1 MDLIDFRFTK
11 YYDFSILDNKEV
23 FSLSHANIKTKLY
36 LQYTFLM
43 DRSSTLYPCDDA
55 GNDFL
60 KSSNLDMIHS
70 HIQGIKLTGVISNT
84 TIIYEN
90 NSYNLRVIPLSNI
103 SKDIKEGL
111 LDNIDFEYAI
121 TLQNQAIFADVIHSM
136 NHVHF
141 HKNYFETILD
151 SYSDGIF
158 ITAADGTAIYLNSTY
173 EDLTGM
179 KRENIIGKK
188 VHDLESAGYFTPLVT
203 PTVLKTNQVVTVF
216 QRFKTNKFA
225 FITGTPIYNN
235 IGEPVVVLICA
246 SAFEYPN
253 QINRSEYSWDASPAP
268 ISMQLYE
275 DSSIDII
282 AESVEMRHALQDAFR
297 ISAYDV
303 HVLILGD
310 SGTGKEVVSSLIHT
324 SSKRKQQPF
333 VKINCSN
340 LSPTLLESELFGY
353 EAGSFTGA
361 LSKGKPGLFE
371 IAGRGTILLDE
382 IGEMSTELQ
391 AKLLRVLQSGEILR
405 VGGTKPIKI
414 NARVIASTNRDIK
427 RMVSE
432 GTFRKDLYYRL
443 NVATILLPSL
453 NERKEDIA
461 PLLLHFLYIY
471 NKKYGMNKKLSPDLI
486 KTLED
491 YDWPGNVRELKN
503 IVERLLIMCIDDVLE
518 PKHLFTKYFSFE
530 TSKEEQNLVSVA
542 GIPKLADAVGIV
554 EKTIV
559 SRALEATKSTRKAAE
574 LIGVSQ
580 STIMRKIK
588 EYDIQI

>member
-1 MDLIDFRFTK
+1 MNSKNTK
-11 YYDFSILDNKEV
+11 SKP
-23 FSLSHANIKTKLY
+23 Y

-43 DRSSTLYPCDDA
+43 DRNSTLYPCDDA

-60 KSSNLDMIHS
+60 KSSNLDTIHS
-70 HIQGIKLTGVISNT
+70 HIQGIKLTGLISNT
-84 TIIYEN
+84 TIIFEN

-103 SKDIKEGL
+103 SKDIREGL

-141 HKNYFETILD
+141 HNNYFETILD

-158 ITAADGTAIYLNSTY
+158 ITAANGTAIYLNSTY

-188 VHDLESAGYFTPLVT
+188 VQDLESAGYFTPLVT

-235 IGEPVVVLICA
+235 LGKPVVVLICA
-246 SAFEYPN
+246 SAFEYPDP
-253 QINRSEYSWDASPAP
+253 IKRSQYSWDSPAP

-282 AESVEMRHALQDAFR
+282 AESVEMRHALQDALR

-361 LSKGKPGLFE
+361 LSKGKQGLFE
-371 IAGRGTILLDE
+371 IADRGTILLDE

-427 RMVSE
+427 EMVSE

-486 KTLED
+486 KALED

-503 IVERLLIMCIDDVLE
+503 IVERLLIMCIDDVLL

-530 TSKEEQNLVSVA
+530 ISNEVQGPVA
-542 GIPKLADAVGIV
+542 VNGIPKLADAVGNV

-588 EYDIQI
+588 EHNIQI

>member
-1 MDLIDFRFTK
+1 MSPT
-11 YYDFSILDNKEV
+11 NKK
-23 FSLSHANIKTKLY
+23 SKLY

-84 TIIYEN
+84 TIIFEN

-103 SKDIKEGL
+103 SRDIKEGL
-111 LDNIDFEYAI
+111 LDNIDFEYVI

-158 ITAADGTAIYLNSTY
+158 ITAADGIAIYLNSTY
-173 EDLTGM
+173 EELTGM
-179 KRENIIGKK
+179 NRENIIGKK

-216 QRFKTNKFA
+216 QRFKTNRFA

-235 IGEPVVVLICA
+235 LGEPVVVLICA

-253 QINRSEYSWDASPAP
+253 QINKSQYSWDSARAP
-268 ISMQLYE
+268 IPMQLYE

-371 IAGRGTILLDE
+371 IAGKGTILLDE

-486 KTLED
+486 RALED

-503 IVERLLIMCIDDVLE
+503 IVERLLIMCIDDVLQ

-530 TSKEEQNLVSVA
+530 TATKEQNLVSVA
-542 GIPKLADAVGIV
+542 GIPKLADAIGIV

-588 EYDIQI
+588 DHNIQI

>member
-1 MDLIDFRFTK
+1 MRNVDSTK
-11 YYDFSILDNKEV
+11 Q
-23 FSLSHANIKTKLY
+23 Y

-43 DRSSTLYPCDDA
+43 DKNSTIYPCDEA
-55 GNDFL
+55 GNSFL
-60 KSSNLDMIHS
+60 REKTFDMIHS
-70 HIQGIKLTGVISNT
+70 HIQGIKLSGVITNT
-84 TIIYEN
+84 TIIFEN
-90 NSYNLRVIPLSNI
+90 NSYNLRVIPFDNLSA
-103 SKDIKEGL
+103 DFREDYF
-111 LDNIDFEYAI
+111 DNVDLEYVI
-121 TLQNQAIFADVIHSM
+121 TLQNQAIFADVIHAM

-141 HKNYFETILD
+141 HKNYFDTILD

-158 ITAADGTAIYLNSTY
+158 ITAADGTATYLNSTY
-173 EDLTGM
+173 EELTGM
-179 KRENIIGKK
+179 NREQIIGKK
-188 VHDLESAGYFTPLVT
+188 VQDLESAGYFTPLVT

-216 QRFKTNKFA
+216 QRFKTDKFA

-235 IGEPVVVLICA
+235 LGEPVVILICA
-246 SAFEYPN
+246 NAFEYAN
-253 QINRSEYSWDASPAP
+253 SIKKSQYSWDAHAP

-297 ISAYDV
+297 IAAYDV

-333 VKINCSN
+333 LKINCSN

-361 LSKGKPGLFE
+361 LNKGKPGLLE
-371 IAGRGTILLDE
+371 IAGRGTVLLDE

-391 AKLLRVLQSGEILR
+391 AKLLRVLQSGETFR

-414 NARVIASTNRDIK
+414 NARLIASTNRDLK
-427 RMVSE
+427 RMISE
-432 GTFRKDLYYRL
+432 STFRKDLYYRL
-443 NVATILLPSL
+443 NVATIMLPSL

-461 PLLLHFLYIY
+461 PLLQHFLYIY
-471 NKKYGMNKKLSPDLI
+471 NKKYGMNKKFSAELMGI
-486 KTLED
+486 LEE

-503 IVERLLIMCIDDVLE
+503 IVERLLIMCIDDVLL
-518 PKHLFTKYFSFE
+518 PKHLYSKYFSFE
-530 TSKEEQNLVSVA
+530 EIKDQSGDIVIN
-542 GIPKLADAVGIV
+542 GIPKLTDAVSIV

-559 SRALEATKSTRKAAE
+559 TRALEATKSTRKAAE

-588 EYDIQI
+588 DHNISTK